1 VLNPTDMLITKRD
14 RLFACSSRS
23 GDVIAGTPLGLF
35 LDDARYLSLFVLR
48 IDGRPPLVLASEDD
62 GTRATVRGA
71 QGRAGSAAPLEL
83 GFRRDR
89 TIADNSMR
97 ERIALTNYGS
107 ESRTV
112 VVSLEAAADFTDLFE
127 LRGVV
132 APTEHEPLESD
143 AVEGTARFRRR
154 GPDGVV
160 RSTEIRARPAPRTLI
175 LEEVARL
182 EWTLQLEPRQT
193 SELGVEVVAHS
204 PLERAATAREWP
216 LAGVDCSDPHITG
229 WFQRSGRD
237 LAALLTTTSTGP
249 MVAAGI
255 PWYVAPFGRD
265 GLISAFALAPAAP
278 LICLETLRTL
288 AADQATADDPAHD
301 AEPGKIPHEVR
312 SGPLAR
318 AGKIP
323 FSPYYGTADATP
335 LFLMVAG
342 EYLSWTGRAHELS
355 GLLPHL
361 DAAARWIDEWGDRDG
376 DGFVEYER
384 RARGGLDNQGWKDS
398 GDAIVDSEG
407 KRAGGPIALAE
418 VQAYA
423 YAARLALADIHSR
436 IGNSARAESLRSAA
450 HDLRRAFNDAFWCEQ
465 QQTFALALDGDKRP
479 LASVTTNAGHAL
491 LTGIADED
499 KANALAS
506 RLLAP
511 DVFTGWGLRTLASS
525 SPAYNPMSYHRG
537 SVWPHDTALVAVG
550 LRRYGFVEEAVRV
563 CEALIAASRCDPDA
577 RLPELFCGFDRDAGA
592 TLVEYPGSCRPQAWS
607 AAVPWLVLRAL
618 LGLSARG
625 ERLIVEDA
633 RLPSDVGS
641 LELHGVQ
648 VGPTRVD
655 LVVVRDGSRIEA
667 EVMAG
672 GDVVELGR

>member
-1 VLNPTDMLITKRD
+1 MRQ
-14 RLFACSSRS
+14 
-23 GDVIAGTPLGLF
+23 
-35 LDDARYLSLFVLR
+35 
-48 IDGRPPLVLASEDD
+48 RP
-62 GTRATVRGA
+62 
-71 QGRAGSAAPLEL
+71 
-83 GFRRDR
+83 
-89 TIADNSMR
+89 
-97 ERIALTNYGS
+97 
-107 ESRTV
+107 
-112 VVSLEAAADFTDLFE
+112 
-127 LRGVV
+127 
-132 APTEHEPLESD
+132 
-143 AVEGTARFRRR
+143 
-154 GPDGVV
+154 
-160 RSTEIRARPAPRTLI
+160 
-175 LEEVARL
+175 
-182 EWTLQLEPRQT
+182 
-193 SELGVEVVAHS
+193 
-204 PLERAATAREWP
+204 
-216 LAGVDCSDPHITG
+216 
-229 WFQRSGRD
+229 
-237 LAALLTTTSTGP
+237 
-249 MVAAGI
+249 
-255 PWYVAPFGRD
+255 
-265 GLISAFALAPAAP
+265 
-278 LICLETLRTL
+278 
-288 AADQATADDPAHD
+288 
-301 AEPGKIPHEVR
+301 
-312 SGPLAR
+312 
-318 AGKIP
+318 
-323 FSPYYGTADATP
+323 
-335 LFLMVAG
+335 
-342 EYLSWTGRAHELS
+342 
-355 GLLPHL
+355 
-361 DAAARWIDEWGDRDG
+361 
-376 DGFVEYER
+376 
-384 RARGGLDNQGWKDS
+384 
-398 GDAIVDSEG
+398 
-407 KRAGGPIALAE
+407 
-418 VQAYA
+418 
-423 YAARLALADIHSR
+423 AARLALANIHSR